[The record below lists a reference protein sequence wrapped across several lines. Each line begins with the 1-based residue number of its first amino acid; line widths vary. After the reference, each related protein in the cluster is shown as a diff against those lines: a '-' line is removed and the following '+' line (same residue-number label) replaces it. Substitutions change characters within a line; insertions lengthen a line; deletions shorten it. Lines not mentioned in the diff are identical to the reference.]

1 MATSDFESASK
12 VSGAQENL
20 RLKMYPWSDWHEW
33 AQVFHLMFSD
43 LSIMKPS
50 SASEDREIDLIASR
64 KHPVMIGE
72 EESGVSETK
81 LKKALGK
88 LTLWTSKN
96 VAGDSSKYLKMQKL
110 LLVQTLSL
118 RRALQSN
125 D

>member
-1 MATSDFESASK
+1 MATSDYESASK
-12 VSGAQENL
+12 GSGAQENL
-20 RLKMYPWSDWHEW
+20 RLKMYPWTDWHEW

-50 SASEDREIDLIASR
+50 SASEDREIDLITSR
-64 KHPVMIGE
+64 KHPIMAD
-72 EESGVSETK
+72 EESGTSETK

-118 RRALQSN
+118 RRALQS
-125 D
+125 DD